1 MSEQQ
6 ALLAAAFFNK
16 EGYEPAKQSNIL
28 QALEQINPWG
38 DTAMLSSMLA
48 CLNRIM
54 RLNGVLGQIGLQNS
68 FNFLHIVITDGV
80 DNESRASIEQ
90 VGSVL
95 MLIGAKLPVDRCKT
109 IIIGI
114 DLDEDPECRAQ
125 LDALNMLGGENC
137 QKYDVDSVQMGQV
150 FDGIKVSLGIQRQ
163 TSMAVVQQG
172 GQTGMMFTQ
181 TARPVISVQRPN
193 FAVLFNLDISGSMSG
208 TRWNRVKAS
217 VSSFMS
223 SLSET
228 DLVSCVCFN
237 GDVMSVD
244 YAVTMSKRHE
254 AEEASGGGRRVI
266 IIQGGSEACTLF

>member
-1 MSEQQ
+1 MSDQQ

-16 EGYEPAKQSNIL
+16 EGYSPAKQSNIL
-28 QALEQINPWG
+28 QALQEISPWG
-38 DTAMLSSMLA
+38 DTAMLSSMMA
-48 CLNRIM
+48 CLSRIL
-54 RLNGVLGQIGLQNS
+54 RLNGVLSQIGLQNS

-95 MLIGAKLPVDRCKT
+95 MLIGAKLPVNLCKT

-114 DLDEDPECRAQ
+114 DLDEDPACRAQ
-125 LDALNMLGGENC
+125 LDALNLLGGENC

-163 TSMAVVQQG
+163 MAMAVVQQG
-172 GQTGMMFTQ
+172 NQTGMMFTQ

-217 VSSFMS
+217 VSNFMS

-254 AEEASGGGRRVI
+254 AEQASGGGRRVI

>member
-1 MSEQQ
+1 MSGQQ

-38 DTAMLSSMLA
+38 DTAMLSSMMA
-48 CLNRIM
+48 CLSRIL
-54 RLNGVLGQIGLQNS
+54 RLNGALSQIGLQNS

-163 TSMAVVQQG
+163 TLMAVVQQG

-208 TRWNRVKAS
+208 MRWNRVKAS

-237 GDVMSVD
+237 GDLMSVD

-254 AEEASGGGRRVI
+254 AEQASGGGVI
-266 IIQGGSEACTLF
+266 IIQGESIACTLF